1 MNDNSPQT
9 PRRSTFS
16 GRERQRTT
24 SARVKYAN
32 VAARVII
39 TLGGIGT
46 IIAVSLVCIF
56 LVSVVV
62 PLFIPARVTPLTIIE
77 RPDANPADGESGATI
92 LHLAMDEYKLLA
104 FGYFSD
110 GRLRTFNLAT
120 GKALDDRKPFGDML
134 PTAHS
139 FAIRDGNVAFGFADG
154 TVRYGVIDFGA
165 RFIEPGELP
174 EEVKALDP
182 GQSMAYQDGVI
193 EKTPE
198 NQYRF
203 QSLRVDLGDPVEIEA
218 GSPVKL
224 VDISLKSTGPV
235 IVALTESNVLHIS
248 EVSSRKNLMTG
259 KVTVTL
265 SGGKIELNEADATKA
280 KWLLIAGLGDNVFL
294 GEYDGKLIRLD
305 TRNIRAPAI
314 VETLD
319 LTPDSDAQLTALGF
333 QIGKTSLVSGDSE
346 GRVRVWSR
354 IKPEGATTAD
364 GVYLVQVHDLP
375 TQSLGSPIT
384 TIAASAR
391 TRMLAA
397 GNESGAV
404 YLYHVTSNQTLA
416 RVEKNDGKA
425 AGPIRTIALAPKDDG
440 ILTATD
446 SHLGLWKVDA
456 PHPES
461 TLASIF
467 MPVWYEGYTDKEHV
481 WQSSS
486 GTDDFEPKYGL
497 YPLIFGTIKATVYSM
512 LFGVPLAIL
521 AAIYSSEF
529 MNPKVKAKVKPT
541 IEMMASLPSVVLG
554 FLAALVVAPFVE
566 GIVPQLLAC
575 FLTVP
580 FTILLGAY
588 LWQLMPVP
596 LAVRMSRFR
605 LAFMIA
611 AIPVGVWFGFLLG
624 PRVEAW
630 LFAGDI
636 KAWLTGRIGGGTGAW
651 MFLLIPASALLV
663 AVVNG
668 RIVNP
673 MIRQR
678 TMGWSGQQAAILDL
692 IKYLLLTVATIGLAA
707 AASIVLSFIADP
719 RGTFV
724 DTYVQRNAL
733 VVGFIMGF
741 AIIPIIYTIAEDA
754 FAAVPEHLRSG
765 SLGCGATPWQ
775 TATRIIIPTAMSGVF
790 SALMI
795 GLGRAV
801 GETMIVLMAAGNT
814 PVMEWNIFNG
824 FRTLSANIA
833 VELPEAVKDST
844 HYRMLFLAALTL
856 FAMTFLVNTVAE
868 VVRLRFRKR
877 AYQL

>member
-1 MNDNSPQT
+1 MNDTPPQT
-9 PRRSTFS
+9 PQRSTFS

-24 SARVKYAN
+24 SPRVKYAN
-32 VAARVII
+32 IAARLII

-46 IIAVSLVCIF
+46 IVAVSLVCVF
-56 LVSVVV
+56 LVSVVI
-62 PLFIPARVTPLTIIE
+62 PLFVPAEVSKQAIIE
-77 RPDANPADGESGATI
+77 RPDAARADAQSPPAI

-104 FGYFSD
+104 FGYYAD
-110 GRLRTFNLAT
+110 GTVRTFNLAT
-120 GKALDDRKPFGDML
+120 GTILDEKRPFGDTT

-165 RFIEPGELP
+165 RFIDPAQLP
-174 EEVKALDP
+174 AEVTALQP
-182 GQSMAYQDGVI
+182 GQSVAYDDGVI

-198 NQYRF
+198 NQYRL
-203 QSLRVDLGDPVEIEA
+203 QSLRIELGDPVQIEK

-235 IVALTESNVLHIS
+235 IAAMTESNTLHIS

-265 SGGKIELNEADATKA
+265 SGGKLQLNEADAAKA
-280 KWLLIAGLGDNVFL
+280 RWLLIAGLGDNVFL
-294 GEYDGKLIRLD
+294 GENDGKLLRLD
-305 TRNIRAPAI
+305 TRNIRTPAI
-314 VETLD
+314 VETVD
-319 LTPDSDAQLTALGF
+319 LTPDSDARLTALGF
-333 QIGKTSLVSGDSE
+333 QIGKTSLVSGDSD

-354 IKPEGATTAD
+354 IKPDDATTPD
-364 GVYLVQVHDLP
+364 GVHLVEVHDLSAP
-375 TQSLGSPIT
+375 SLGSPVT
-384 TIAASAR
+384 TLAASAR

-397 GNESGAV
+397 GNEAGTV
-404 YLYHVTSNQTLA
+404 FLYHVTSNQTLA
-416 RVEKNDGKA
+416 RVEQPDGVA
-425 AGPIRTIALAPKDDG
+425 ASAIRALALAPKDDG

-446 SHLGLWKVDA
+446 SHLGLWQVDA

-461 TLASIF
+461 TLAAIF
-467 MPVWYEGYTDKEHV
+467 TPVWYEGYTRPEHV

-497 YPLIFGTIKATVYSM
+497 YPLIFGTTKATVYSM
-512 LFGVPLAIL
+512 LFGVPLALL
-521 AAIYSSEF
+521 AAVYSSEF

-566 GIVPQLLAC
+566 DIVPQLLAC
-575 FLTVP
+575 FLTIP

-588 LWQLMPVP
+588 LWQLMPVS
-596 LAVRMSRFR
+596 LAVRIARFR

-611 AIPVGVWFGFLLG
+611 AIPVGVWAGFLLG
-624 PRVEAW
+624 PRIERW
-630 LFAGDI
+630 MFAGDI
-636 KAWLTGRIGGGTGAW
+636 KAWLTGGVGGGTGAW

-663 AVVNG
+663 ALVNA
-668 RIVNP
+668 RFINP
-673 MIRQR
+673 AIRQW
-678 TMGWSGQQAAILDL
+678 TMDWSRQKAAFLDL
-692 IKYLLLTVATIGLAA
+692 AKFLVLSLLTIGLAMVVS
-707 AASIVLSFIADP
+707 SILSFIADP

-741 AIIPIIYTIAEDA
+741 AIIPIIYTITEDA
-754 FAAVPEHLRSG
+754 FSAVPEHLRSG

-833 VELPEAVKDST
+833 VELPEAVKHST

-856 FAMTFLVNTVAE
+856 FAMTFVVNTVAE